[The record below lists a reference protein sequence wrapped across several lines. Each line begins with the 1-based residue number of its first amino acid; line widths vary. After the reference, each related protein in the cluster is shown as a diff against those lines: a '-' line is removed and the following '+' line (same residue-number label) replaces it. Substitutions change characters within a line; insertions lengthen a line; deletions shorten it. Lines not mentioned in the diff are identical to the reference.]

1 MNTIFKEVNYVNES
15 IRAFELKNFISCSGL
30 DKKISEMFERVDLA
44 VLEKCWTSILYGLPI
59 TIVIIGDKSD
69 QNKVIL
75 DNFREIDA
83 LMTIYGFKFREE
95 KLFIDALD
103 CELALE
109 KSKNCFDIEDI
120 CDTFKMMEHI
130 ENIQN
135 SDLDEDT
142 KVAMIDNLR
151 HINKRLQQFTIIIR
165 SLIVKQEERSELES
179 ALTQFYTDL
188 YAYI

>member
-1 MNTIFKEVNYVNES
+1 M
-15 IRAFELKNFISCSGL
+15 
-30 DKKISEMFERVDLA
+30 A

-83 LMTIYGFKFREE
+83 LMTIYGFKSREE

-103 CELALE
+103 CELGLE

-151 HINKRLQQFTIIIR
+151 HINKRLQQFTINIH
-165 SLIVKQEERSELES
+165 SLIVKQEKRSELES
-179 ALTQFYTDL
+179 TLTQFYTDL